1 MVQSGLNFIRT
12 ETEGG
17 SEMPLITITDSFG
30 TKGNEIA
37 QIVAQSLGVGFFDD
51 ERLQTIVTETG
62 MSACTEYRFDQH
74 APGFWER
81 LRSRE
86 PQVYLDTMEAAVY
99 DIARNGDGVIIGHGS
114 QMLLRD
120 FACAFHVRLLS
131 EFNMRVENL
140 VSSQRMNPDLAENL
154 IAKYDINQ
162 KAFFRYAFQV
172 DLDTPS
178 LYDLVINMGKLKKR
192 TITNLIMEAVQS
204 DDIQSCN
211 LDSLSSMKRLSLERK
226 IHAELLENNIDI
238 STLNIAVPE
247 IGKAN
252 ITGVAVSQEEK
263 NRIAE
268 IVKNVNGVSHVNADL
283 SVWIYP
289 L

>member
-1 MVQSGLNFIRT
+1 MA
-12 ETEGG
+12 
-17 SEMPLITITDSFG
+17 LITITHGYG

-37 QIVAQSLGVGFFDD
+37 KIVAQRLGVELFDD

-62 MSACTEYRFDQH
+62 MSARTEYRFDQH

-86 PQVYLDTMEAAVY
+86 PQVYLDIMEAAVY
-99 DIARNGDGVIIGHGS
+99 EIAHNGDGVIIGHGS

-120 FACAFHVRLLS
+120 FTCAFHVRLLS
-131 EFNMRVENL
+131 DFNMRAENL
-140 VSSQRMNPDLAENL
+140 VSSQEINRDTAERLLAR
-154 IAKYDINQ
+154 YDKSQ
-162 KAFFRYAFQV
+162 KAFFRYAFQI
-172 DLDTPS
+172 DLDKPS
-178 LYDLVINMGKLKKR
+178 LYDLVINTGKLNKK
-192 TITNLIMEAVQS
+192 TITNLILEA
-204 DDIQSCN
+204 IQSEDIHACS
-211 LDSLSSMKRLSLERK
+211 LDALSSMKRLTLERK

-238 STLNIAVPE
+238 STLQVTVPE

-252 ITGVAVSQEEK
+252 LTGMAVSQEEK

-268 IVKNVNGVSHVNADL
+268 IVKNVHGISHVNADL
-283 SVWIYP
+283 SVWLYP

>member
-1 MVQSGLNFIRT
+1 
-12 ETEGG
+12 
-17 SEMPLITITDSFG
+17 MPLITITASFG

-37 QIVAQSLGVGFFDD
+37 QIVAQKLGVGFFDD
-51 ERLQTIVTETG
+51 GELKSIVTETG
-62 MSACTEYRFDQH
+62 ITVPTEYNFDQH

-86 PQVYLDTMEAAVY
+86 PQLYLDAMEAAVY
-99 DIARNGDGVIIGHGS
+99 DIARHGDGVIIGHGS

-120 FACAFHVRLLS
+120 FECAFHVRLLS
-131 EFNMRVENL
+131 NINTRVENL
-140 VSSQRMNPDLAENL
+140 VSSQGLNRDSALNL
-154 IAKYDINQ
+154 IAKYDKGQ
-162 KAFFRYAFQV
+162 EEFFRYAFRI
-172 DLDTPS
+172 DLDS
-178 LYDLVINMGKLKKR
+178 AVLYDLVINMGKMTKGK
-192 TITNLIMEAVQS
+192 ISNLIMEAVRS
-204 DDIQSCN
+204 DDIQSCS
-211 LDSLSSMKRLSLERK
+211 LDALSSMKRLSQERK

-247 IGKAN
+247 IGRAH
-252 ITGVAVSQEEK
+252 ITGAAVSQDEM

-268 IVKNVNGVSHVNADL
+268 IVRNVNGISHVTADL